1 MAVPIASRL
10 SPYRLPPPRTRNSPP
25 GHRLLPGSPCGI
37 PGVLR
42 LVPVNATLGL
52 SLSGSTLMVVGP
64 PNSISQIGVEA
75 QSLIN
80 PSHVDLAEGDSLTI
94 SPMQL

>member
-1 MAVPIASRL
+1 
-10 SPYRLPPPRTRNSPP
+10 
-25 GHRLLPGSPCGI
+25 
-37 PGVLR
+37 
-42 LVPVNATLGL
+42 VNATLGQ

-94 SPMQL
+94 SPIQLWEQNPVTVSSGGDIVVMGVAAGGP

>member
-1 MAVPIASRL
+1 M
-10 SPYRLPPPRTRNSPP
+10 
-25 GHRLLPGSPCGI
+25 
-37 PGVLR
+37 
-42 LVPVNATLGL
+42 NATLGL